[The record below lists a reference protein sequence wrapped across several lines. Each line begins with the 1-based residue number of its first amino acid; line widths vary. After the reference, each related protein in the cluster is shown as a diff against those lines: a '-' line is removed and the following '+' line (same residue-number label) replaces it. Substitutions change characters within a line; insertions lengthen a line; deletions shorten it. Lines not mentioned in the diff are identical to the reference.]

1 MKSEKQAVA
10 TPFPLRFREGIR
22 ERVEEMA
29 KESRRSMNAEIGLL
43 LEEAIKGRAQ
53 RGQAGA

>member
-1 MKSEKQAVA
+1 MKTDKRATQ
-10 TPFPLRFREGIR
+10 TPFPLRFRDGMR

-29 KESRRSMNAEIGLL
+29 RESRRSMNTEIGLL
-43 LEEAIKGRAQ
+43 LEEAIQGRAQ